1 MKFFDTG
8 LRPWYLLLAS
18 VLAYATPVGV
28 RAQEISI
35 SYNSDWP
42 PYSHGL
48 RGEVA
53 GILPRLLD
61 ELIGMRLGYAV
72 RHNGAPWKR
81 AQRLVEQGKLDAFV
95 TVPTTARLKYAKRS
109 ASIVYSMEM
118 LASVKRFGEAHKKL
132 GAKPT
137 IDTVRTMRVCD
148 LLGNGWA
155 EQFYAKHKVEYFKA
169 SNAADCLR
177 LISRGRADVIIQPA
191 AVAVAEIMAAGLKD
205 KIATLPT
212 AYGALKFALLVSA
225 KYEGADELLARFD
238 ELVERMRS
246 DGSYGRLI
254 ANLRGL

>member
-1 MKFFDTG
+1 MKFFNAG
-8 LRPWYLLLAS
+8 LRPWFLLLTLAS
-18 VLAYATPVGV
+18 ACVAPVGV

-61 ELIGMRLGYAV
+61 ELVGKRLGYTV

-95 TVPTTARLKYAKRS
+95 TVPTPARLKFSKRS
-109 ASIVYSMEM
+109 ASIVYRMEM
-118 LASVKRFGEAHKKL
+118 LASVKRFSEAHKKL
-132 GAKPT
+132 GANQT

-155 EQFYAKHKVEYFKA
+155 EQFYAKHNVDYFKA
-169 SNAADCLR
+169 ANAADCLR

-191 AVAVAEIMAAGLKD
+191 AVAVAEIKAAGLKD
-205 KIATLPT
+205 KIAILPT
-212 AYGALKFALLVSA
+212 AYGALKFTLLVSS
-225 KYEGADELLARFD
+225 KFEGADALLTRFD
-238 ELVERMRS
+238 ELVERMRG